1 MYNATTHYQ
10 TSFRVNDTDGDAMM
24 RVKAAVYGW
33 VAKKES
39 DRLVRKDKSAFF
51 FRCNWTNLFE
61 THSTVCTDSYLSK
74 AGDAW
79 AMRYTEI
86 DKECGRKR
94 FWCWRCYLPGGD
106 DG

>member
-1 MYNATTHYQ
+1 MHNTTTHYQ
-10 TSFRVNDTDGDAMM
+10 TSFRVNDPDGDGMM

-39 DRLVRKDKSAFF
+39 DRVVQKDKSGFF
-51 FRCNWTNLFE
+51 FRCKWANLYG
-61 THSTVCTDSYLSK
+61 TRSAIATDSFLSD

-94 FWCWRCYLPGGD
+94 FWISDIGLKKD
-106 DG
+106 

>member
-1 MYNATTHYQ
+1 MNNATTHYQ
-10 TSFRVNDTDGDAMM
+10 TSFRVNDTDGDGMG

-39 DRLVRKDKSAFF
+39 DRLVRTDKRAFF
-51 FRCNWTNLFE
+51 FRCNWVNLYE
-61 THSTVCTDSYLSK
+61 THSTLCTDTHLSQD
-74 AGDAW
+74 GDAW

-94 FWCWRCYLPGGD
+94 FWHSDIGLKK
-106 DG
+106 